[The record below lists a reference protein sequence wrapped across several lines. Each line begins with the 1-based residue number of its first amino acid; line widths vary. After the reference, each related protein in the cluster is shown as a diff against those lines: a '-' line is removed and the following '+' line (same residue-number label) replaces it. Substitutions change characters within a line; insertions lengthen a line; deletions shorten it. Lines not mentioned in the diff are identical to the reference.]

1 MHVLSSICILCSI
14 MFYASVTIPVMPT
27 STASYMH
34 SLGAL
39 VISDEMCTAL
49 GRNGTT
55 FWGFQ
60 KENGSPDFVC
70 CGKPI
75 GERGILEFSYL
86 WRANTACLVCSFCVS
101 FGSC

>member
-1 MHVLSSICILCSI
+1 MHSLGAL
-14 MFYASVTIPVMPT
+14 VTN
-27 STASYMH
+27 SHLYFSYMH

-49 GRNGTT
+49 GRNGRT

-60 KENGSPDFVC
+60 GEDGEPDFIC

-75 GERGILEFSYL
+75 GKMKSV
-86 WRANTACLVCSFCVS
+86 T
-101 FGSC
+101 